1 MTMCDT
7 PEKDRDQDRD
17 RDSEPEILILVE
29 IRVDRSTKTFV
40 YQRFSQTRK
49 RFWDRL
55 WGKSK

>member
-1 MTMCDT
+1 MCDT
-7 PEKDRDQDRD
+7 PEKDRD

-29 IRVDRSTKTFV
+29 IRVDRSAKTFV
-40 YQRFSQTRK
+40 YQSFSQTHK